1 MAQQKIAIYGL
12 TEQGCRL
19 SHKIGR
25 ELDGAVHCVRRH
37 VVSDAEPFDSLPE
50 LVERTFGQYDGHV
63 FVAAAGIV
71 VRCIAP
77 LIKSKT
83 SDPAV
88 VCMDTDG
95 AFVVSLLSGHLGG
108 ANELAAEC
116 ARITG
121 GQPVIT
127 TATDSAG
134 VVSLDMLAKE
144 KNMIIGNIDR
154 VKVVNGALLDKRTVQ
169 LFDPCDRLGVQGEPF
184 VKVNR
189 KEQWQRGEPGV
200 WVSEYEDCPDSGALR
215 VYPRSLMLGIGCR
228 RGVTEEEISAHISN
242 VFNAQ
247 GLSMHSIGGVAS
259 VDVKQD
265 EAGLLDMAAGLGVEL
280 VFYAKARL
288 EEVGAPNPSERV
300 QRHMGIPS
308 VSEAAALLLSEEGE
322 LLVEKTKT
330 KSVTLAVARRDIC

>member
-1 MAQQKIAIYGL
+1 MTKQKIAIYGL
-12 TEQGCRL
+12 TGQGCRL
-19 SHKIGR
+19 AHKLAR
-25 ELDGAVHCVRRH
+25 ELGGAVHCVRRH

-50 LVERTFGQYDGHV
+50 LVERTFHEFDAHI

-77 LIKSKT
+77 LIQSKA

-108 ANELAAEC
+108 ANELAVQC
-116 ARITG
+116 ANVTG

-144 KNMIIGNIDR
+144 KNLTIGNIDR

-169 LFDPCDRLGVQGEPF
+169 LFDPFDRLGVDGEPF
-184 VKVNR
+184 VTVREKA
-189 KEQWQRGEPGV
+189 EWQRGEPGV

-215 VYPRSLMLGIGCR
+215 LYPRSLMLGIGCR
-228 RGVTEEEISAHISN
+228 RGVPEEEISAHISN
-242 VFNAQ
+242 VFTAE
-247 GLSMHSIGGVAS
+247 GLSLHSIGGVAS
-259 VDVKQD
+259 VDAKQD
-265 EAGLLDMAAGLGVEL
+265 EAGLLETAADLGIEL

-288 EEVGAPNPSERV
+288 EEVEAPNPSDMVKER
-300 QRHMGIPS
+300 MGIPS
-308 VSEAAALLLSEEGE
+308 VSEAAALLLSEGGQ
-322 LLVEKTKT
+322 LVVEKTKT
-330 KSVTLAVARRDIC
+330 KSVTLAVARRI